1 MAIYSQTNLEPQ
13 SPRNGTFNRSGVLT
27 FSGIVT
33 VVPVYRNGSTLHN
46 AVIYYTNP
54 QPFPATRDNVT
65 VGLAPG
71 CNELDAGSAID
82 SSSSAGATI
91 TSSVEAGIS
100 SDTISA
106 IKAAVSS
113 VSDTASGIDAQSSI
127 KITSSSVTD
136 SATAA
141 DTLASVQLPSA
152 ASIVD
157 AGSASDALDAT
168 RTLPIPE
175 SEAVSAIDFVSAVGM
190 IGSAQSDISISADSL
205 SVINTTGAS
214 GADSATAAD
223 TLASVQLPSAA
234 SIVDAGSASDALDAT
249 RTLPIP
255 ESEAVSAIDFVSAVG
270 MIGSAQSDISIS
282 ADSLSVINTTGASGA
297 DSGASAD
304 IVSGMASDSSAI
316 GNTVTAIDTGI
327 GIATSSAAACEGNA
341 VRDGRYLHNYV
352 VNYGFTYVSAVDMAS
367 GVVPIFGAN
376 IEPLSAT
383 DLIQVTTSFVPFGTE
398 TANSIESSWATFST
412 ASSVA
417 EAGAAIEIETSS
429 VSFLDAGSEATA
441 SADSVNAFPV
451 YAVVEIEIGAATE
464 VEIAKSDIVGT
475 SVDTASSADS
485 LVATKVTASAIV
497 DVVTSIEVNSAVN
510 SGTAVIIEAA
520 VAIDGATAVFTASG
534 IIAESFALH
543 DGAFI
548 FNGAITNRGGQPLS
562 IDSSDGRLATVCVQ
576 VDVSSSSE
584 TSSAIFSGL
593 TACVEPGTSTELSS
607 ALLLANAAS
616 SGSTISIE
624 AISGGILS
632 SAVTQDGATPN
643 EVVNATALAL
653 SDIIDPCVSV
663 DSNSGGAGLL
673 ASVADTVV
681 ASSAQAASFI
691 AVGDSISIAASGDTG
706 SAITTGY
713 SSSIVSNSLRDG
725 SYLHNSTI
733 FYGVGQDISSAGL
746 VAYSA
751 ESDAVAAIEQGVATT
766 TLIASSI
773 DAAVASDS
781 SLSLGWVSGYMAE
794 IGVGSDTESAQE
806 VTAVNETEAA
816 APADASAGA
825 YSALSSLNEISG
837 SVESIF
843 GVGTTASSQSEVSAL
858 LGIENAFSEQY
869 SSEIEQATSTESI
882 TSGVAS
888 LALVI
893 EGAVMRD
900 GSAFFNS
907 QISLRGVQQISS
919 ESTSSMLQAFSA
931 QLNVS
936 VASDSISNNF
946 STLVTSANAGA
957 AIDELSALSNIAAD
971 ETDSVSG
978 IDSNA
983 AQSNRLT
990 SIAETAAPAELNE
1003 SVCTLSVTEVEA
1015 NVTSDLLQSS
1025 ISTTSLQADAGIA
1038 NDQLDQSIRASRA
1051 TNDAVVAS
1059 ESMAA
1064 VVFCAPLIS
1073 ELSNLSDFSSVS
1085 SLNLSV
1091 VNEPSIERNGG
1102 FLHDGTLFY
1111 VGTLQNN
1118 ARELAGASL
1127 NILTGE
1133 IESVGPVDLSS
1144 AIELSVAS
1152 ITDAGTSS
1160 TAQSLTASSL
1170 AMQEDVIFASDVSLG
1185 IQLAVMTMEESPVFR
1200 DGGYLHDGSL
1210 SYWSGQEFVSADVNY
1225 SAVNAESAIA
1235 AESAG
1240 VLLAAFR
1247 ASSDVT
1253 TSTEVSSGIL
1263 DAMVAA
1269 ADATVAIESNS
1280 AAAFVS
1286 GSATETLFLR
1296 DGRYA
1301 HDGLLTYSTEL
1312 DIASGGVNYSA
1323 VEIESVGPV
1332 DLSSAI
1338 ELSVASITDAG
1349 TSSTAQSLTASSLAM
1364 QEDVIFASDVSLG
1377 IQLAVMTME
1386 ESPVFRD
1393 GGYLH
1398 DGSLSYWSGQEF
1410 VSADVNYSAVN
1421 AESAIAAESA
1431 GVLLAAFRASS
1442 DVTTSTEV
1450 SSGILDAMVAAAD
1463 ATVAIESNSAAA
1475 FVSGSATETL
1485 FLRDGR
1491 YAHDGLLTYS
1501 TELDIASG
1509 GVNYSA
1515 VEIESVGPVD
1525 LSSAQQLTPQVIDE
1539 AAVAATVISA
1549 AQDELASFGFP
1560 ISALESVG
1568 GVVVNSA
1575 DLLAGPA
1582 IRNGS
1587 YEHNGIISYGAGI
1600 ESLSAALLTNTGQAE
1615 SSISDNAASADY
1627 VAAGAVAESAA
1638 PTAGMSAVSDL
1649 LADSTASTLLVDAS
1663 SSTKIE
1669 IDSVLELA
1677 FLRDG
1682 RDLHNGLI
1690 GYGAGADIMVAL
1702 LTDNT
1707 AIIDT
1712 SSAVD
1717 ASSSDNEVL
1726 ALSEN
1731 VVVSSD
1737 ASAVLIDYILEQHE
1751 ATGGADTQIAVS
1763 LTGPTQHEV
1772 AEGADTSFAVF
1783 LVSPTQQEIT
1793 SAVDISISGLAASH
1807 AQLEATLP
1815 AETSDALC
1823 VVYAGCAES
1832 ISSNDI
1838 QVCAAIFGAISIS
1851 ELAAVDDQSR
1861 AISADLFITEIAAL
1875 GDHGWPSNLRADG
1888 VVEVVSLAVYAVSE
1902 ADCAPELREVSAA
1915 IDSIS
1920 QSFTADGFSQSIAPA
1935 SESMGGVV
1943 SATGVLVEASG
1954 PGDVYISLVSG
1965 NVSVAELA
1973 PSIDSGM
1980 STLLKLTAIA
1990 EQISIQDQAAC
2001 MAYLFTMSSEPGIAV
2016 SVQNGLR
2023 AADVSSQDYALA
2035 GEVAGSSAS
2044 DGADINEALILS
2056 EQNAVS
2062 ISAASLISEFG
2073 ALADKPSSARLL
2085 IQPIIELCAASDG
2098 NGASSA
2104 CDVSIMAELV
2114 GSDGIYS
2121 VTAVS
2126 AMQRAGSIASDI
2138 FISESMLVA
2147 AVPEFTASGDSLL
2160 GSAAA
2165 CADIFV
2171 PMIAADSASVARL
2184 IHAAAADAAQA
2195 LDSLSALYRAIGTCG
2210 ANALSSDGVVGM
2222 LSTMAAVDAVVFCA
2236 ESANASRQYVGDLS
2250 ESAGLSAWLNSLR
2263 MPNGFIEEQ
2272 AVAVDLGFYFD
2283 FPAYIIPGRS
2293 MRVFGVDRLRHADPS
2308 SRTGNEGLPDRIFD
2322 VGVSSIIAGSQLPTI
2337 PEGVAM
2343 RVDSMSRGGNVQ
2355 PGTRSGTAQQKM
2367 RGFSGTQAKRDFER
2381 V

>member
-127 KITSSSVTD
+127 KITSSSVT
-136 SATAA
+136 
-141 DTLASVQLPSA
+141 
-152 ASIVD
+152 
-157 AGSASDALDAT
+157 
-168 RTLPIPE
+168 
-175 SEAVSAIDFVSAVGM
+175 
-190 IGSAQSDISISADSL
+190 
-205 SVINTTGAS
+205 
-214 GADSATAAD
+214 DSATAAD

-1263 DAMVAA
+1263 DAMV
-1269 ADATVAIESNS
+1269 S
-1280 AAAFVS
+1280 
-1286 GSATETLFLR
+1286 
-1296 DGRYA
+1296 
-1301 HDGLLTYSTEL
+1301 
-1312 DIASGGVNYSA
+1312 
-1323 VEIESVGPV
+1323 
-1332 DLSSAI
+1332 
-1338 ELSVASITDAG
+1338 
-1349 TSSTAQSLTASSLAM
+1349 
-1364 QEDVIFASDVSLG
+1364 
-1377 IQLAVMTME
+1377 
-1386 ESPVFRD
+1386 
-1393 GGYLH
+1393 
-1398 DGSLSYWSGQEF
+1398 
-1410 VSADVNYSAVN
+1410 
-1421 AESAIAAESA
+1421 
-1431 GVLLAAFRASS
+1431 
-1442 DVTTSTEV
+1442 
-1450 SSGILDAMVAAAD
+1450 AAD

-1682 RDLHNGLI
+1682 RYLHNGLI
-1690 GYGAGADIMVAL
+1690 GYGAGADIMAAL

-2210 ANALSSDGVVGM
+2210 ANAPSSDGVVGM

>member
-1 MAIYSQTNLEPQ
+1 M
-13 SPRNGTFNRSGVLT
+13 
-27 FSGIVT
+27 
-33 VVPVYRNGSTLHN
+33 
-46 AVIYYTNP
+46 
-54 QPFPATRDNVT
+54 
-65 VGLAPG
+65 
-71 CNELDAGSAID
+71 
-82 SSSSAGATI
+82 
-91 TSSVEAGIS
+91 
-100 SDTISA
+100 
-106 IKAAVSS
+106 
-113 VSDTASGIDAQSSI
+113 
-127 KITSSSVTD
+127 
-136 SATAA
+136 
-141 DTLASVQLPSA
+141 
-152 ASIVD
+152 
-157 AGSASDALDAT
+157 
-168 RTLPIPE
+168 
-175 SEAVSAIDFVSAVGM
+175 
-190 IGSAQSDISISADSL
+190 
-205 SVINTTGAS
+205 
-214 GADSATAAD
+214 
-223 TLASVQLPSAA
+223 
-234 SIVDAGSASDALDAT
+234 
-249 RTLPIP
+249 
-255 ESEAVSAIDFVSAVG
+255 
-270 MIGSAQSDISIS
+270 
-282 ADSLSVINTTGASGA
+282 
-297 DSGASAD
+297 
-304 IVSGMASDSSAI
+304 
-316 GNTVTAIDTGI
+316 
-327 GIATSSAAACEGNA
+327 
-341 VRDGRYLHNYV
+341 
-352 VNYGFTYVSAVDMAS
+352 
-367 GVVPIFGAN
+367 
-376 IEPLSAT
+376 
-383 DLIQVTTSFVPFGTE
+383 
-398 TANSIESSWATFST
+398 
-412 ASSVA
+412 
-417 EAGAAIEIETSS
+417 
-429 VSFLDAGSEATA
+429 
-441 SADSVNAFPV
+441 
-451 YAVVEIEIGAATE
+451 
-464 VEIAKSDIVGT
+464 
-475 SVDTASSADS
+475 
-485 LVATKVTASAIV
+485 
-497 DVVTSIEVNSAVN
+497 
-510 SGTAVIIEAA
+510 
-520 VAIDGATAVFTASG
+520 
-534 IIAESFALH
+534 
-543 DGAFI
+543 
-548 FNGAITNRGGQPLS
+548 
-562 IDSSDGRLATVCVQ
+562 
-576 VDVSSSSE
+576 
-584 TSSAIFSGL
+584 
-593 TACVEPGTSTELSS
+593 
-607 ALLLANAAS
+607 
-616 SGSTISIE
+616 
-624 AISGGILS
+624 
-632 SAVTQDGATPN
+632 
-643 EVVNATALAL
+643 
-653 SDIIDPCVSV
+653 
-663 DSNSGGAGLL
+663 
-673 ASVADTVV
+673 
-681 ASSAQAASFI
+681 
-691 AVGDSISIAASGDTG
+691 
-706 SAITTGY
+706 
-713 SSSIVSNSLRDG
+713 
-725 SYLHNSTI
+725 
-733 FYGVGQDISSAGL
+733 
-746 VAYSA
+746 
-751 ESDAVAAIEQGVATT
+751 
-766 TLIASSI
+766 
-773 DAAVASDS
+773 
-781 SLSLGWVSGYMAE
+781 
-794 IGVGSDTESAQE
+794 
-806 VTAVNETEAA
+806 
-816 APADASAGA
+816 
-825 YSALSSLNEISG
+825 
-837 SVESIF
+837 
-843 GVGTTASSQSEVSAL
+843 
-858 LGIENAFSEQY
+858 
-869 SSEIEQATSTESI
+869 
-882 TSGVAS
+882 
-888 LALVI
+888 
-893 EGAVMRD
+893 
-900 GSAFFNS
+900 
-907 QISLRGVQQISS
+907 
-919 ESTSSMLQAFSA
+919 
-931 QLNVS
+931 
-936 VASDSISNNF
+936 
-946 STLVTSANAGA
+946 
-957 AIDELSALSNIAAD
+957 
-971 ETDSVSG
+971 
-978 IDSNA
+978 
-983 AQSNRLT
+983 
-990 SIAETAAPAELNE
+990 
-1003 SVCTLSVTEVEA
+1003 
-1015 NVTSDLLQSS
+1015 
-1025 ISTTSLQADAGIA
+1025 
-1038 NDQLDQSIRASRA
+1038 
-1051 TNDAVVAS
+1051 
-1059 ESMAA
+1059 
-1064 VVFCAPLIS
+1064 
-1073 ELSNLSDFSSVS
+1073 
-1085 SLNLSV
+1085 
-1091 VNEPSIERNGG
+1091 
-1102 FLHDGTLFY
+1102 
-1111 VGTLQNN
+1111 
-1118 ARELAGASL
+1118 
-1127 NILTGE
+1127 
-1133 IESVGPVDLSS
+1133 
-1144 AIELSVAS
+1144 
-1152 ITDAGTSS
+1152 
-1160 TAQSLTASSL
+1160 
-1170 AMQEDVIFASDVSLG
+1170 
-1185 IQLAVMTMEESPVFR
+1185 
-1200 DGGYLHDGSL
+1200 
-1210 SYWSGQEFVSADVNY
+1210 
-1225 SAVNAESAIA
+1225 
-1235 AESAG
+1235 
-1240 VLLAAFR
+1240 
-1247 ASSDVT
+1247 
-1253 TSTEVSSGIL
+1253 
-1263 DAMVAA
+1263 
-1269 ADATVAIESNS
+1269 
-1280 AAAFVS
+1280 
-1286 GSATETLFLR
+1286 
-1296 DGRYA
+1296 
-1301 HDGLLTYSTEL
+1301 
-1312 DIASGGVNYSA
+1312 
-1323 VEIESVGPV
+1323 
-1332 DLSSAI
+1332 
-1338 ELSVASITDAG
+1338 
-1349 TSSTAQSLTASSLAM
+1349 
-1364 QEDVIFASDVSLG
+1364 
-1377 IQLAVMTME
+1377 
-1386 ESPVFRD
+1386 
-1393 GGYLH
+1393 
-1398 DGSLSYWSGQEF
+1398 
-1410 VSADVNYSAVN
+1410 
-1421 AESAIAAESA
+1421 
-1431 GVLLAAFRASS
+1431 
-1442 DVTTSTEV
+1442 
-1450 SSGILDAMVAAAD
+1450 
-1463 ATVAIESNSAAA
+1463 
-1475 FVSGSATETL
+1475 
-1485 FLRDGR
+1485 
-1491 YAHDGLLTYS
+1491 
-1501 TELDIASG
+1501 
-1509 GVNYSA
+1509 
-1515 VEIESVGPVD
+1515 
-1525 LSSAQQLTPQVIDE
+1525 
-1539 AAVAATVISA
+1539 ISA

-1682 RDLHNGLI
+1682 RYLHNGLI
-1690 GYGAGADIMVAL
+1690 GYGAGADIMAAL

-2210 ANALSSDGVVGM
+2210 ANAPSSDGVVGM